1 MKDDSLDRLLR
12 RTFHRDTTA
21 EACPEPAILA
31 ALADGTLTA
40 EERREVEVHA
50 SACSR
55 CSAELALL
63 ARTGSLPATA
73 VPEHRFRIPW
83 RWAVPLATAVLVFAV
98 WTELDRPRQESDFRK
113 AGAPPTAS
121 SASIDEI
128 DETAWRAAKEAAPPA
143 EPGEPATSPLPRDK
157 AAPAP
162 PRDRQPAAPPPQ
174 TRAQEP
180 LSTDEP
186 EIVENRAAQRV
197 EAPRQPSKPADGRAL
212 ADLQSRAPESDADAG
227 PESEGATP
235 APETTAEEA
244 TELLKVEAPPV
255 KDRLAGAS
263 RADAFLVHGPGGV
276 RIRAGQSGIERSAD
290 AGTTWRIERD
300 APSRFVRAGSCP
312 TPEVCWLGGDEG
324 RVLRRE
330 SSGRWVELRIPEP
343 DTVTALDA
351 PDATH
356 ATATTGGGRRFR
368 TADGGRTWTA
378 LP

>member
-12 RTFHRDTTA
+12 RTFRRDTKA
-21 EACPEPAILA
+21 EACPEPAMLA

-40 EERREVEVHA
+40 EERRTVEAHA

-63 ARTGSLPATA
+63 ATTENLPGTA
-73 VPEHRFRIPW
+73 GAIPAQGFRIPW

-98 WTELDRPRQESDFRK
+98 WTELDQPRRESDFSA
-113 AGAPPTAS
+113 AGSPPAASTAP
-121 SASIDEI
+121 I
-128 DETAWRAAKEAAPPA
+128 DETARDAAKEAAA
-143 EPGEPATSPLPRDK
+143 SREPA
-157 AAPAP
+157 AP
-162 PRDRQPAAPPPQ
+162 PLSRDTAVPPPPRARSQAAPPPQ
-174 TRAQEP
+174 ARAPEP
-180 LSTDEP
+180 LPTDEP
-186 EIVENRAAQRV
+186 EIMENRAARRV
-197 EAPRQPSKPADGRAL
+197 EAARQPSKPDDGRAL
-212 ADLQSRAPESDADAG
+212 ADLQSRAAESDADAG
-227 PESEGATP
+227 SESAGATP
-235 APETTAEEA
+235 APETTAEES

-263 RADAFLVHGPGGV
+263 RADAFLVQGPGDV
-276 RIRAGQSGIERSAD
+276 RIRAGRSGIERSAD

-300 APSRFVRAGSCP
+300 APSRFVRAGVCP

-330 SSGRWVELRIPEP
+330 SSGQWVELRIPEP

-356 ATATTGGGRRFR
+356 ATATTAGGRRFR

-378 LP
+378 RP